1 MNNEKFNF
9 DEMINRRDT
18 HSVKWD
24 QCPSDEVIPMW
35 IADMDFKAAP
45 CIMDALK
52 KRLEHGVFG
61 YANVPNE
68 FYLSIINWFERRHN
82 WTIKQD
88 WIEYTTGVVP
98 AISAVIKADAI

>member
-1 MNNEKFNF
+1 MKNEKFNF
-9 DEMINRRDT
+9 DEIVDRRDT

-24 QCPSDEVIPMW
+24 QCPSDDVIPMW

-82 WTIKQD
+82 WTINRD
-88 WIEYTTGVVP
+88 WIRLHHWCG
-98 AISAVIKADAI
+98 SSH

>member
-24 QCPSDEVIPMW
+24 QCPSDDVIPMW

-61 YANVPNE
+61 YANVPNSIS
-68 FYLSIINWFERRHN
+68 LSS
-82 WTIKQD
+82 TGLSD
-88 WIEYTTGVVP
+88 ATTGQSSKTGLSTP
-98 AISAVIKADAI
+98 LAWFQQSRR